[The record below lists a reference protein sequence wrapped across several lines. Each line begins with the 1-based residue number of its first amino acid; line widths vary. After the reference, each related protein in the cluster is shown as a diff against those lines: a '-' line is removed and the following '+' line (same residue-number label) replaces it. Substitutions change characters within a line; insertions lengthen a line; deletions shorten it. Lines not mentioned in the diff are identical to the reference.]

1 MTDSSN
7 PDHASALAFSSR
19 GNTRWII
26 VRGALGQRF
35 DRLLVRHTGYSIIT
49 WQYAK
54 AGGNPY
60 LPTLLLTTIG
70 RRTGRLRTKALPYY
84 ADGDRYLVLGSNGGG
99 PKDPDWVWNVR
110 ANGAAWIRV
119 RRREIAVRAH
129 VAEGDERDRLF
140 TQITA
145 QRDSLARYQERAST
159 YGREVPIV
167 VLTPH

>member
-1 MTDSSN
+1 
-7 PDHASALAFSSR
+7 
-19 GNTRWII
+19 
-26 VRGALGQRF
+26 
-35 DRLLVRHTGYSIIT
+35 
-49 WQYAK
+49 
-54 AGGNPY
+54 
-60 LPTLLLTTIG
+60 
-70 RRTGRLRTKALPYY
+70 
-84 ADGDRYLVLGSNGGG
+84 VLGSNGGG

-110 ANGAAWIRV
+110 ANDAAWIRV
-119 RRREIAVRAH
+119 RRRDIAVRAH